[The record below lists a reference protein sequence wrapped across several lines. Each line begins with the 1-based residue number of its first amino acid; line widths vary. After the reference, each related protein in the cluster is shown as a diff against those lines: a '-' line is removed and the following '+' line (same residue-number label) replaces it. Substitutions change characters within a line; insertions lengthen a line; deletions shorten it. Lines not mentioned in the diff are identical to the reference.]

1 MTSFLDFLPKLLTQK
16 ERRTLEKRFRIVQL
30 LRTDLTYRK
39 IAQQMGIS
47 TTTAVRLNQR
57 LKIRRL
63 KRKKYSLKDEKKD
76 KDKNKKLPWLI
87 G

>member
-1 MTSFLDFLPKLLTQK
+1 MTSFLDFLPKLITQK

-30 LRTDLTYRK
+30 LKTNLTYRK
-39 IAQQMGIS
+39 IAQQMRIS

-63 KRKKYSLKDEKKD
+63 KRKKYSLKDEKKN
-76 KDKNKKLPWLI
+76 KDKNKKLPWVI